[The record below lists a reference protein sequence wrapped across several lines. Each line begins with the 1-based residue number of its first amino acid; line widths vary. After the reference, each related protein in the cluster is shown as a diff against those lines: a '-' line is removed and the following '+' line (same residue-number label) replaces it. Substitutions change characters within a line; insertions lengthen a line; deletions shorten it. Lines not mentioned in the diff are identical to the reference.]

1 MTKFLVSE
9 DNTTGYKL
17 EDILLTIRADV
28 VKRCEKVVDD
38 HRPEAL
44 HVMQNNMKI
53 LNMLTE
59 CIHLAMDSSNVL
71 NKAFGPSKSGSG
83 GPPRI
88 GKP

>member
-17 EDILLTIRADV
+17 EDILLTIRADIL
-28 VKRCEKVVDD
+28 KRCEKVVDD

-53 LNMLTE
+53 LGMLTE
-59 CIHLAMDSSNVL
+59 CINLAMDSTNVL
-71 NKAFGPSKSGSG
+71 NKAFGPSKSGAG

>member
-9 DNTTGYKL
+9 ENTTGYKL
-17 EDILLTIRADV
+17 EDILLTIRADIL
-28 VKRCEKVVDD
+28 KRCEKVVDD

-53 LNMLTE
+53 LGMITE
-59 CIHLAMDSSNVL
+59 CINLASDSSNVL
-71 NKAFGPSKSGSG
+71 TKAFGPSRSGAG
-83 GPPRI
+83 GQPRI

>member
-53 LNMLTE
+53 LGMLTE

>member
-9 DNTTGYKL
+9 ENATGYKL
-17 EDILLTIRADV
+17 EDILLTIRADIL
-28 VKRCEKVVDD
+28 KRCEKVVDD

-53 LNMLTE
+53 LNMLTD
-59 CIHLAMDSSNVL
+59 CINLATDSSNVL
-71 NKAFGPSKSGSG
+71 TKAFGPSTSAQG

-88 GKP
+88 GRP

>member
-9 DNTTGYKL
+9 TTPDGYRL
-17 EDILLTIRADV
+17 EDILLTIRADI

-44 HVMQNNMKI
+44 HVMANNMKI
-53 LNMLTE
+53 LGMITQ
-59 CIHLAMDSSNVL
+59 CIDLAMESTTVL
-71 NKAFGPSKSGSG
+71 NRAFGPSVKG

>member
-9 DNTTGYKL
+9 DNTGGYKL
-17 EDILLTIRADV
+17 EDILLTIRADIL
-28 VKRCEKVVDD
+28 KRCEKVVDD

-53 LNMLTE
+53 LGMLTE
-59 CIHLAMDSSNVL
+59 CINLATDSSNVL
-71 NKAFGPSKSGSG
+71 NKAFGPSRSGQG
-83 GPPRI
+83 GAPRI

>member
-9 DNTTGYKL
+9 TTPDGYKL
-17 EDILLTIRADV
+17 EDILLTIRADI

-44 HVMQNNMKI
+44 HVMANNMKI
-53 LNMLTE
+53 LNMVTE
-59 CIHLAMDSSNVL
+59 CIELAMDSTAVL
-71 NKAFGPSKSGSG
+71 NRAFGPSVKG

>member
-9 DNTTGYKL
+9 ATPDGYKL
-17 EDILLTIRADV
+17 EDILLTIRSDI

-44 HVMQNNMKI
+44 HVMANNMKI
-53 LNMLTE
+53 LDMITQ
-59 CIHLAMDSSNVL
+59 CIELAMDSTTVL
-71 NKAFGPSKSGSG
+71 NRAFGPSTKGA
-83 GPPRI
+83 PRI

>member
-9 DNTTGYKL
+9 ATPDGYKL
-17 EDILLTIRADV
+17 EDILLTIRADI

-44 HVMQNNMKI
+44 HVMANNMKI
-53 LNMLTE
+53 LGMISE
-59 CIHLAMDSSNVL
+59 CIELAMDSSMVL
-71 NKAFGPSKSGSG
+71 NRAFGPSTKGS
-83 GPPRI
+83 PRI